1 MFEAAGPEKTLSVFD
16 AVAIV
21 VGTVVGVG
29 IFKTPS
35 VVAANASG
43 AATALLFWL
52 AGGLAS
58 LAGALC
64 YAELMCAYP
73 HAGGDYHY
81 LTRAF
86 GRAPSFLYAWARIAV
101 IQTGSIAMVAFLI
114 GDYASVIFHL
124 GPFSSSVY
132 AALAVI
138 LFTAVNM
145 AGIRQGK
152 AAQIV
157 LAAGIVAGLV
167 TVSALGLFL
176 ASSQPAGPAGSLVP
190 EKQSLGTAMI
200 FVLLTYGGWNEASF
214 LSAEIR
220 AGRRNI
226 LKVLLI
232 SVGCVTALYL
242 LVNLVLLKGLGREA
256 MASSGTV
263 VADLM
268 RLVLGAPG
276 GAVTSV
282 LILLAAA
289 STLNAAMITGAR
301 TAYALGRDC
310 DVLAF
315 LGRWQGARHTPVN
328 ALLAQG
334 AAALALVALGTGAP
348 DGFVMMVEYTAPVFW
363 LFFLLVGLSVI
374 LLRQSR
380 PQAPRPFSIP
390 LYPLPPLV
398 FIAVCG
404 FLFYASLAYTGR
416 GAWVGVGVLLSGL
429 PLLIWR
435 RKKTGGGGHT
445 AGQTKIPAPGNIR
458 T

>member
-43 AATALLFWL
+43 AATVLLFWL

-86 GRAPSFLYAWARIAV
+86 GRAPAFLYAWARIAV

-114 GDYASVIFHL
+114 GDYASAIFHL
-124 GPFSSSVY
+124 GPFSASVY

-138 LFTAVNM
+138 FFTAVNI

-152 AAQIV
+152 VAQIA

-167 TVSALGLFL
+167 TVCVLGLFL
-176 ASSQPAGPAGSLVP
+176 AALQPAGPAGASVP
-190 EKQSLGTAMI
+190 GKQALGTAMI

-232 SVGCVTALYL
+232 SVGCITALYL
-242 LVNLVLLKGLGREA
+242 LVNLALLKGLGREA
-256 MASSGTV
+256 MASSGAV

-276 GAVTSV
+276 GVVTSV

-289 STLNAAMITGAR
+289 GTLNAAMITGAR
-301 TAYALGRDC
+301 TAYALGRDFEI
-310 DVLAF
+310 LAF
-315 LGRWQGARHTPVN
+315 LGRWQGSRHTPTN
-328 ALLAQG
+328 ALLVQG

-374 LLRQSR
+374 LLRHNS
-380 PQAPRPFSIP
+380 PQAPRPFSVP
-390 LYPLPPLV
+390 LYPVTPLA

-404 FLFYASLAYTGR
+404 FLLYAGLAYTGR

-429 PLLIWR
+429 PLLIWQQ
-435 RKKTGGGGHT
+435 KKTGGRT
-445 AGQTKIPAPGNIR
+445 AGKT
-458 T
+458 